1 MSRKKEHHNP
11 KTRPDLTGEHK
22 FGDAGQLISLFLFII
37 VWCGDSLF
45 LQKTIMFNDV
55 IPLYIHAPLGIVLL
69 ICSGYLAI
77 KSINIVFGERRET
90 PSVIRKGV
98 YGIIRH
104 PMYVSEILLYLGL
117 ICISISLAAI
127 FVLILIIIFLYSI
140 SRYEEKLLLQRFGN
154 DYQNYMNE
162 TSMWIPGWRRK
173 K

>member
-1 MSRKKEHHNP
+1 MSRKKEHHNY
-11 KTRPDLTGEHK
+11 KARPDLTGEHK
-22 FGDAGQLISLFLFII
+22 FGDAGQLIFLFLFIV
-37 VWCGDSLF
+37 VWCGDNLF
-45 LQKTIMFNDV
+45 LHKTTMFNDM
-55 IPLYIHAPLGIVLL
+55 IPLYIRAPFGIVLL
-69 ICSGYLAI
+69 IFSGYLAM
-77 KSINIVFGERRET
+77 KSINIVFGERRKT

-98 YGIIRH
+98 YGIMRH

-117 ICISISLAAI
+117 IIISISIAAI
-127 FVLILIIIFLYSI
+127 FVLILAIIFLYLI